1 MVLDTFEKSVK
12 MSTYLVAWVVSDY
25 AKISQTTKSGKI
37 VCIRFEFEVS
47 KIISLIFKLLEEI
60 CIETK

>member
-37 VCIRFEFEVS
+37 VCIHFEFEVS